1 MLCNIRPYTTR
12 SNRWNGEIH
21 QNLSLV
27 LIQQE
32 QLWLK
37 QISIKCGT
45 NETESRKKLT
55 DAHGIHLSPVLCWAS
70 GVKDCR
76 PWCCSPEFE
85 LLFHSKQRWIIFLGT
100 GNHID
105 LHLGEDFVRVLPTMR
120 WMWFHQLLFFW
131 NRQSYGLPLISSLFW
146 KIYNRQI
153 YFFHVRK
160 SRESM
165 NIFGII
171 ALHLKRTG
179 KHRGS
184 IVPTLVN
191 KSAIPEALVT
201 FPMWLVMQMPW
212 GFMDHCNCDHEDCQN
227 KLQHI
232 VDRESDDC

>member
-1 MLCNIRPYTTR
+1 MLCSIRPYTTR

-85 LLFHSKQRWIIFLGT
+85 LLFHSNQMWIIFLWQSYRSSSWRRFCQGIA
-100 GNHID
+100 HHEVDVIP
-105 LHLGEDFVRVLPTMR
+105 PTPS
-120 WMWFHQLLFFW
+120 FFW

-153 YFFHVRK
+153 YFFHVRN

-171 ALHLKRTG
+171 ALHLMTWK
-179 KHRGS
+179 
-184 IVPTLVN
+184 
-191 KSAIPEALVT
+191 E
-201 FPMWLVMQMPW
+201 
-212 GFMDHCNCDHEDCQN
+212 
-227 KLQHI
+227 
-232 VDRESDDC
+232 

>member
-1 MLCNIRPYTTR
+1 MILASAINIINTMMKLFQKKNCVRHCVKVGPVLCNIRPYTTR

-85 LLFHSKQRWIIFLGT
+85 LLFHSKQRWIIFLWT
-100 GNHID
+100 GNNID

-120 WMWFHQLLFFW
+120 WMWFHQLLLFFLEQAKLW
-131 NRQSYGLPLISSLFW
+131 ITADKQFIL
-146 KIYNRQI
+146 
-153 YFFHVRK
+153 
-160 SRESM
+160 
-165 NIFGII
+165 
-171 ALHLKRTG
+171 
-179 KHRGS
+179 
-184 IVPTLVN
+184 
-191 KSAIPEALVT
+191 
-201 FPMWLVMQMPW
+201 
-212 GFMDHCNCDHEDCQN
+212 ED
-227 KLQHI
+227 L
-232 VDRESDDC
+232 